1 MVSKRRKN
9 SMYIPDEVLIDI
21 LIRLPVKSLIRFMT
35 VCKSW
40 RNMIGRLSFIGE
52 HLNRNLNNHAH
63 TFLVALHN
71 NGGTG
76 DTGYS
81 LLSNET
87 FEVCITVQHRSR
99 KPFGIYGSSNGLLCL
114 SYEKLNLNNPI
125 WIYNPSLK
133 KRVTLWQLLPGS
145 GMSWRPLFGYG
156 MTLAFGFHPGVNDYK
171 VVRKVSIDV
180 EELLSAVE
188 IYSLS
193 TKSWKTVD
201 VIPPLIK
208 SMKRR
213 QRGISRNPATGGYCR
228 WVKSVE
234 EYKESICLLQL
245 NKDGQE
251 EHINIWILQEKYFK
265 KLVTVGFPGMSLT
278 PLGFR
283 MKNELLLELHE
294 QDSKGSDLAIYNLES
309 KQLTQTGIRLVKN
322 YYDAYYVATYVESL
336 VLLMD

>member
-1 MVSKRRKN
+1 
-9 SMYIPDEVLIDI
+9 
-21 LIRLPVKSLIRFMT
+21 
-35 VCKSW
+35 
-40 RNMIGRLSFIGE
+40 MIGRLSFIGE
-52 HLNRNLNNHAH
+52 HLNRNLNNHEH

-87 FEVCITVQHRSR
+87 FEVCFTVQHRSR

-114 SYEKLNLNNPI
+114 SYEKLNMNNPI
-125 WIYNPSLK
+125 WIYNPSLR
-133 KRVTLWQLLPGS
+133 KRVTLPTTSLSWQLLPGS
-145 GMSWRPLFGYG
+145 SMSWRPLFGYG

-171 VVRKVSIDV
+171 VVRKASFDV

-193 TKSWKTVD
+193 TKSWKAVD
-201 VIPPLIK
+201 VIPPLIE
-208 SMKRR
+208 SMKWVCGYGMCNGVAYWTMSN
-213 QRGISRNPATGGYCR
+213 QKDYLVSLDAGNEVFQEIQLPEGIAGGI
-228 WVKSVE
+228 KSVK

-251 EHINIWILQEKYFK
+251 EHINIWILQGKSFK
-265 KLVTVGFPGMSLT
+265 NLVTVGFPGMSLT

-283 MKNELLLELHE
+283 MKNELLFELHE

>member
-1 MVSKRRKN
+1 MDHLAVGPMGSQAPALLASSVAQPTNYNLKDLDDE
-9 SMYIPDEVLIDI
+9 SLAYINKLFSE
-21 LIRLPVKSLIRFMT
+21 R
-35 VCKSW
+35 
-40 RNMIGRLSFIGE
+40 
-52 HLNRNLNNHAH
+52 
-63 TFLVALHN
+63 
-71 NGGTG
+71 
-76 DTGYS
+76 
-81 LLSNET
+81 
-87 FEVCITVQHRSR
+87 
-99 KPFGIYGSSNGLLCL
+99 IYGSSNGLLCL
-114 SYEKLNLNNPI
+114 SYEKLNVNSPI

-133 KRVTLWQLLPGS
+133 KRVTLPRTSLLWQLLPGS
-145 GMSWRPLFGYG
+145 SMSWRPLFGYG
-156 MTLAFGFHPGVNDYK
+156 MTLAFGFHLGLNDYK

-193 TKSWKTVD
+193 TKSWKMVD

-208 SMKRR
+208 SMKWVCGYGMYAGNEVF
-213 QRGISRNPATGGYCR
+213 QEMQLLEGIAGGIN
-228 WVKSVE
+228 SVE

-251 EHINIWILQEKYFK
+251 EHINIWILQENYFK

-322 YYDAYYVATYVESL
+322 YYDAYSVATYVE
-336 VLLMD
+336 V

>member
-1 MVSKRRKN
+1 
-9 SMYIPDEVLIDI
+9 MYIPDEVLIDI

-87 FEVCITVQHRSR
+87 FE
-99 KPFGIYGSSNGLLCL
+99 
-114 SYEKLNLNNPI
+114 
-125 WIYNPSLK
+125 
-133 KRVTLWQLLPGS
+133 LLPGS